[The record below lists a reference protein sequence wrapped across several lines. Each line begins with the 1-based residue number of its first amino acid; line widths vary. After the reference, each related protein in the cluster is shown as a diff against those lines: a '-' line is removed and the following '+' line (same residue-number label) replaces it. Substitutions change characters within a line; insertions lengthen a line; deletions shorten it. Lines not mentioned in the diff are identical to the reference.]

1 VGSKSSAAWAT
12 RFPRALRLGLPAT
25 TAIRSPSTNP
35 KLRFK
40 RFEHHLTTARLD
52 LAPTPL

>member
-1 VGSKSSAAWAT
+1 VLVIWIDW
-12 RFPRALRLGLPAT
+12 L
-25 TAIRSPSTNP
+25 RSPSTNP

-52 LAPTPL
+52 LAADAALSL